1 MEMDCSQMLSLGG
14 VLLVSGV
21 AAVIACKRMTKGFG
35 PFNIKVLCIIIV
47 APLAAIIALTEPTA
61 VSAATSILGAIAG
74 YAFGVR
80 DEQSQRSVG

>member
-1 MEMDCSQMLSLGG
+1 MEIQSCSILAIAG
-14 VLLVSGV
+14 VLAVSGV

-35 PFNIKVLCIIIV
+35 PFNIKVLCIILV
-47 APLAAIIALTEPTA
+47 APLASVIALTEPSA

-80 DEQSQRSVG
+80 NEQSLR